1 MNNITVKVELCDE
14 DRARLDKI
22 LEALTSKNC
31 QDCVTSVTKYVAAEV
46 GQAAEHPVAD
56 PFPEP
61 EPAPE
66 PAPEPEAPAE
76 PEPIEAPEP
85 GTEAPTVSQSDVQ
98 KLVVELSAAGM
109 KEQVREIVTEYAARV
124 SLIPED
130 KLAEAW
136 ARLTALNE
144 K

>member
-1 MNNITVKVELCDE
+1 MSTITVITELCAE

-31 QDCVTSVTKYVAAEV
+31 QDCATSVAKYVTAEV
-46 GQAAEHPVAD
+46 SQAAAEHPVAD

-66 PAPEPEAPAE
+66 PEAPAE
-76 PEPIEAPEP
+76 PAPVADP
-85 GTEAPTVSQSDVQ
+85 APATEAPTVSQSDVQ